1 MHAQLAFN
9 VGIHFLISKTQ
20 APFKEMCGREF
31 GRPLNSVYSQDVAGS
46 LFHFESNGI
55 CDLHAPFESKSN
67 ICPGLALV

>member
-1 MHAQLAFN
+1 MHNLHLMYEF
-9 VGIHFLISKTQ
+9 IFLISKTQ
-20 APFKEMCGREF
+20 TLFKVMCSHEF
-31 GRPLNSVYSQDVAGS
+31 GRLLNSIYSKDVAGS